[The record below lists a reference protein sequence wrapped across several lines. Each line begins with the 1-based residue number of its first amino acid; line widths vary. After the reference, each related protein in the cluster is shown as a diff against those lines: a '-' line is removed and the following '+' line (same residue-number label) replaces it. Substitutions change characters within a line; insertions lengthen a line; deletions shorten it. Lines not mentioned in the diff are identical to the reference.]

1 MTMFHYKFPEIKT
14 IDDVKWAIADCSEII
29 IAERDDYDV
38 VNYIVSTDTTF
49 PNVSGNPTEA
59 LQAAVRR
66 ECRGLI
72 FDKAGKLISRP
83 FHKFF
88 NVQEKEETQLLHLDL
103 SKPHHILQKLD
114 GSMIRPLYI
123 NNKWRLATK
132 MGVTDVALQA
142 EEFIKDKPN
151 YIQFFLTCH
160 EQNLTPIFEW
170 VSRKQRIVID
180 YGEDNLILTA
190 LRGISGGNYIE
201 YSGLRSIA
209 NAYHIPV
216 VQEYAG
222 TVENMQHLLDHT
234 ATLEGEEGYVIRFAD
249 GMMVK
254 IKGTWYVQIH
264 KAKDMINREK
274 NIVALIIDEKIDDV
288 KPFLL
293 QEDLDR
299 LNKYE
304 HDFWSGVKYAASELN
319 DIFAMCIKDT
329 ASRKEFAEHVQKAD
343 ILLKPI
349 LFKMYDGKNVYHTI
363 LDKLKSS
370 VSTQK
375 KLDECRCLFRAT
387 WGYDLGEE

>member
-1 MTMFHYKFPEIKT
+1 MFHYNFPKIES
-14 IDDVKWAIADCSEII
+14 IDDVKWAIADCAEII
-29 IAERDDYDV
+29 TAERDDYDV

-49 PNVSGNPTEA
+49 PTVLGNETEA
-59 LQAAVRR
+59 LQAAIRR

-72 FDKAGKLISRP
+72 FDKSGKLISRP

-123 NNKWRLATK
+123 SGQWRLATK
-132 MGVTDVALQA
+132 MGVTDVAKQA
-142 EEFIKDKPN
+142 EEFVKDKGN
-151 YIQFFLTCH
+151 YTQFFLTCR

-180 YGEDNLILTA
+180 YPQDNLILTA
-190 LRGISGGNYIE
+190 LRGINGGNYIE
-201 YSGLRSIA
+201 YGGLQSIA
-209 NAYHIPV
+209 KAYNIPV
-216 VQEYAG
+216 VQQYAG

-234 ATLEGEEGYVIRFAD
+234 AALEGEEGYVIRFHD

-254 IKGTWYVQIH
+254 IKGSWYVQIH

-274 NIVALIIDEKIDDV
+274 NIVSLILDEKIDDV

-304 HDFWSGVKYAASELN
+304 HNFWKGVTWSASSIDIVYRSCREGTESKKDFAFKVKEQDPMFHS
-319 DIFAMCIKDT
+319 
-329 ASRKEFAEHVQKAD
+329 
-343 ILLKPI
+343 I
-349 LFKMYDGKNVYHTI
+349 LFKMYDGSPALSCVIDVIKKNC
-363 LDKLKSS
+363 
-370 VSTQK
+370 STQK
-375 KLDECRCLFRAT
+375 KLDEYRSMFRAI
-387 WGYDLGEE
+387 WGYEVVE

>member
-1 MTMFHYKFPEIKT
+1 MFHYNFPKIET
-14 IDDVKWAIADCSEII
+14 IDDVKWAIADCAEII
-29 IAERDDYDV
+29 IAEREGFDV

-49 PNVSGNPTEA
+49 PIVSGTETEM
-59 LQAAVRR
+59 LQAAIRR

-72 FDKAGKLISRP
+72 FDKTGKLISRP

-88 NVQEKEETQLLHLDL
+88 NVSEKEETQLLHLDL

-123 NNKWRLATK
+123 NDKWRLATK

-142 EEFIKDKPN
+142 EEFVKDKPN
-151 YIQFFLTCH
+151 YIQFFLTCR

-170 VSRKQRIVID
+170 TSRKQRIVID
-180 YGEDNLILTA
+180 YPQDNLILTA
-190 LRGISGGNYIE
+190 LRGINGGKYIE
-201 YSGLRSIA
+201 YGGLQSIA
-209 NAYHIPV
+209 KAYHIPV

-222 TVENMQHLLDHT
+222 TVDNMQHLLDHT
-234 ATLEGEEGYVIRFAD
+234 AALEGEEGYVIRFHD

-254 IKGTWYVQIH
+254 IKGSWYVQIH

-274 NIVALIIDEKIDDV
+274 NIVSLILDEKVDDV

-293 QEDLDR
+293 QEDLNR

-304 HDFWSGVKYAASELN
+304 HDFWKGVKTAVFEL
-319 DIFAMCIKDT
+319 DKIYIDCI
-329 ASRKEFAEHVQKAD
+329 AGCLSRKDFAENVKKQD
-343 ILLKPI
+343 IIFQSI
-349 LFKMYDGKNVYHTI
+349 LFKMYVGHSPYSLI
-363 LDKLKSS
+363 IDKLKNN

-375 KLDECRCLFRAT
+375 KLDECRSFFKTNWNYEA
-387 WGYDLGEE
+387 EE

>member
-1 MTMFHYKFPEIKT
+1 MFHYKFPKIET
-14 IDDVKWAIADCSEII
+14 IDDVKWAIADCAEII
-29 IAERDDYDV
+29 IAEREGFDV

-49 PNVSGNPTEA
+49 PIVSGTGTEM
-59 LQAAVRR
+59 LQASIRR

-88 NVQEKEETQLLHLDL
+88 NVSEKEETQLLHLDL

-123 NNKWRLATK
+123 NDKWRLATK

-142 EEFIKDKPN
+142 EEFVKDKPN
-151 YIQFFLTCH
+151 YIQFFLTCR

-170 VSRKQRIVID
+170 TSRKQRIVID
-180 YGEDNLILTA
+180 YPQDNLILTA
-190 LRGISGGNYIE
+190 LRGINGGKYIE
-201 YSGLRSIA
+201 YGGLQSIA
-209 NAYHIPV
+209 KAYHIPV

-222 TVENMQHLLDHT
+222 TVDNMQHLLDHT
-234 ATLEGEEGYVIRFAD
+234 AALEGEEGYVIRFHD

-254 IKGTWYVQIH
+254 IKGSWYVQIH

-274 NIVALIIDEKIDDV
+274 NIVSLILDEKIDDV

-304 HDFWSGVKYAASELN
+304 HDFWQGVTWSASSM
-319 DIFAMCIKDT
+319 DIIYRRCKENTESKKDFAFKV
-329 ASRKEFAEHVQKAD
+329 KEEDPLFH
-343 ILLKPI
+343 PI
-349 LFKMYDGKNVYHTI
+349 LFKMYDDKPTLECIIDMIKKNC
-363 LDKLKSS
+363 
-370 VSTQK
+370 STQK
-375 KLDECRCLFRAT
+375 KLDEYRCLFRAI
-387 WGYDLGEE
+387 WGYETEE

>member
-1 MTMFHYKFPEIKT
+1 MLHYKFPTIKT
-14 IDDVKWAIADCSEII
+14 IDDVKWAIADCAEII
-29 IAERDDYDV
+29 IAERDGFDV

-49 PNVSGNPTEA
+49 PNVSGTETEK
-59 LQAAVRR
+59 LQASIRR

-72 FDKAGKLISRP
+72 FDKVGNIISRP

-114 GSMIRPLYI
+114 GSMVRPLYI
-123 NNKWRLATK
+123 NNQWRLATK

-142 EEFIKDKPN
+142 EEFVKDKPN
-151 YIQFFLTCH
+151 YIQFFLTCK
-160 EQNLTPIFEW
+160 EQNITPIFEW

-180 YGEDNLILTA
+180 YPEDNLILTA
-190 LRGISGGNYIE
+190 LRGIHGGNYIE
-201 YSGLRSIA
+201 YGGLSSIA
-209 NAYHIPV
+209 KAYHIPV
-216 VQEYAG
+216 VEEYNG

-234 ATLEGEEGYVIRFAD
+234 AALEGEEGYVIRFHD

-254 IKGTWYVQIH
+254 IKGSWYVQIH

-274 NIVALIIDEKIDDV
+274 NIVSLIIDEKLDDV

-304 HDFWSGVKYAASELN
+304 HDFWAGVTWSASSI
-319 DIFAMCIKDT
+319 DIIYNRCKDNIESKKDFAFKV
-329 ASRKEFAEHVQKAD
+329 KEEDPMFHS
-343 ILLKPI
+343 I
-349 LFKMYDGKNVYHTI
+349 LFKMYDGKLALECIIDAIKKNC
-363 LDKLKSS
+363 
-370 VSTQK
+370 STQK
-375 KLDECRCLFRAT
+375 KLDEYRCLFRAI
-387 WGYDLGEE
+387 WGYESEE